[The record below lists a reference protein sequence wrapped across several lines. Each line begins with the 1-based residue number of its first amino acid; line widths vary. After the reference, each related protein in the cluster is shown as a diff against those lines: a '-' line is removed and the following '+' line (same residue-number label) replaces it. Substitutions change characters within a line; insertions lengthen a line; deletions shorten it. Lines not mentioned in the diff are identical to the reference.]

1 MIKSYT
7 EINNCLC
14 CNLPNQLLLDLGY
27 QPLANNFHEKNISCD
42 NYPLRLMLCKNC
54 YHCQLSHIIDPS
66 ILFKNYKYVSG
77 TSQTGLDFFKEN
89 AEFIVKYKNHPNGKV
104 LDIAC
109 NDGSQLNY
117 FKEFGW
123 NTYGVDPAEN
133 ICPIAESKGH
143 TIICDY
149 WNITSASKLP
159 IMNVITAQNVF
170 AHTQFIDEFL
180 QNCKLVM
187 DCDTSLFIQTS
198 QKDMI
203 KNGEFD
209 TIYHEHI
216 SFFNTKSMKILTE
229 RNGLVLNRVLEHNI
243 HGKSYIFEIKL
254 NKDNTIYNVDK
265 YLDDEEKLGLYSN
278 PIYEHFS
285 SNAFTIINN
294 LKNKIEK
301 YKNDY
306 YKCIGFGAAAKGQTI
321 LCVGNINLDYII
333 DENPMKIGEYSPK
346 LDIPIVSLD
355 HFMNDE
361 NNNFLIVILAW
372 NFAKE
377 IKEKISKIK
386 GNKKIVVIEHYFPD
400 IVINDI

>member
-89 AEFIVKYKNHPNGKV
+89 AEFIVKYKNLPNGKV

-254 NKDNTIYNVDK
+254 NKDDTIYNVDK

-285 SNAFTIINN
+285 SNSFTIINN

-301 YKNDY
+301 YKNDD

-321 LCVGNINLDYII
+321 LCVGNIKLDYII

-386 GNKKIVVIEHYFPD
+386 ENKKIIVIENYFPD